1 MAGGA
6 EMKKSLIIFLV
17 AAVFLASAFSAREK
31 IETIEDLNGSNI
43 GVQTAVLYE
52 DLIRD
57 RVPDSTFQYYTMPND
72 MIYALT
78 SGKVDAYLIEEVS
91 FGV

>member
-1 MAGGA
+1 
-6 EMKKSLIIFLV
+6 MKKILTLLFI
-17 AAVFLASAFSAREK
+17 AAVAVSAVFSAREK

-57 RVPDSTFQYYTMPND
+57 RVPDTTFQYYTMPND

-78 SGKVDAYLIEEVS
+78 SGKVDAYLIKEVS
-91 FGV
+91 F

>member
-1 MAGGA
+1 
-6 EMKKSLIIFLV
+6 MKKSLIIFLV

-57 RVPDSTFQYYTMPND
+57 RVPDSTFQYYTMPLLQERW
-72 MIYALT
+72 MHIL
-78 SGKVDAYLIEEVS
+78 SKR
-91 FGV
+91 

>member
-1 MAGGA
+1 
-6 EMKKSLIIFLV
+6 MKKILTLLFI
-17 AAVFLASAFSAREK
+17 AAVAVSAVFSAREK

-57 RVPDSTFQYYTMPND
+57 RVPDTTQCL
-72 MIYALT
+72 MI
-78 SGKVDAYLIEEVS
+78 
-91 FGV
+91 

>member
-1 MAGGA
+1 
-6 EMKKSLIIFLV
+6 MKKSLIIFLV

-52 DLIRD
+52 DLIKD

-78 SGKVDAYLIEEVS
+78 KGKVDEYLI
-91 FGV
+91 

>member
-1 MAGGA
+1 
-6 EMKKSLIIFLV
+6 MKKSLIIFLV

-52 DLIRD
+52 DLIKD
-57 RVPDSTFQYYTMPND
+57 RVPDSTFQY
-72 MIYALT
+72 
-78 SGKVDAYLIEEVS
+78 
-91 FGV
+91 

>member
-6 EMKKSLIIFLV
+6 EMKKSLIIFLI

-43 GVQTAVLYE
+43 GVQTAVL
-52 DLIRD
+52 
-57 RVPDSTFQYYTMPND
+57 
-72 MIYALT
+72 
-78 SGKVDAYLIEEVS
+78 
-91 FGV
+91 

>member
-1 MAGGA
+1 MAVGA

-78 SGKVDAYLIEEVS
+78 SGKVDAYLI
-91 FGV
+91 